1 MIEDLELIGV
11 ALLALFV
18 GVVGT
23 LAFQW
28 SERSLRGPD
37 PEPTRSEEDVAAVLA
52 ALPATSVLLGS
63 DDRVLRA
70 SADSYPLGLVRG
82 EHLSEV
88 ATGLIARA
96 RSDGGTV
103 GSEITLARPHGP
115 TLVFD
120 VRATPLSQSRVLL
133 LAQDRTA
140 AKRLQEVRRD
150 FVANVS
156 HELKTPVGA
165 LSLLAETVHD
175 AAGDPEAVR
184 HFTDRMTIEARRLAD
199 LVQEIIM
206 LSRVQ
211 APDASLAIEDVSLD
225 QVIAEAVDRVSVDA
239 EEQGSAI
246 SIGGVRGLHVRG
258 DRSMLTMAVRNLLDN
273 ALRYSPP
280 SAPISVV
287 TKAATVS
294 RATGATSPGMVS
306 IAVIDQGAGIEAAD
320 VARIFER
327 FFRGDPAR
335 SRDTGGTGLG
345 LSIVKHVAANH
356 GGDVRVW
363 SKIGRGSTFT
373 LRLPAAGA
381 TGEEATDGPDH
392 TPTTRGER

>member
-1 MIEDLELIGV
+1 MEELELIGV

-28 SERSLRGPD
+28 SDRSLHGPALGG
-37 PEPTRSEEDVAAVLA
+37 TGSEDDVAAVLA
-52 ALPATSVLLGS
+52 AQPATSVLLDADS
-63 DDRVLRA
+63 RVLRA
-70 SADSYPLGLVRG
+70 SPDAYPLGLVRG
-82 EHLSEV
+82 DRLSPV
-88 ATGLIARA
+88 ALELIERA
-96 RSDGGTV
+96 RGDGGTV
-103 GSEITLARPHGP
+103 ATEIALARAQGP
-115 TLVFD
+115 ELVFD
-120 VRATPLSQSRVLL
+120 ARATPLSRSRVLL

-140 AKRLQEVRRD
+140 AKRLEEVRRD

-184 HFTDRMTIEARRLAD
+184 RFTARMTIEARRLAD
-199 LVQEIIM
+199 LVQEIIV

-211 APDASLAIEDVSLD
+211 APDVSLAVEDVELD
-225 QVIAEAVDRVSVDA
+225 QVIAEAVDRVAVDA
-239 EEQGSAI
+239 REQGTEI
-246 SIGGVRGLHVRG
+246 TIGGVSGLHVRG
-258 DRSMLTMAVRNLLDN
+258 DRSLLTMAVRNLLDN

-280 SAPISVV
+280 AAPISVV
-287 TKAATVS
+287 TKAAHGS
-294 RATGATSPGMVS
+294 RATGGNPVGTVS
-306 IAVIDQGAGIEAAD
+306 IAVIDQGAGIHSAD

-363 SKIGRGSTFT
+363 SKVGRGSTFT
-373 LRLPAAGA
+373 LRLPESAVDPA
-381 TGEEATDGPDH
+381 PN
-392 TPTTRGER
+392 TRGER

>member
-1 MIEDLELIGV
+1 MIEELELIGV

-18 GVVGT
+18 GVVAT

-37 PEPTRSEEDVAAVLA
+37 VAPAGTEDDIAAVLA
-52 ALPATSVLLGS
+52 AQPATSVLLGS
-63 DDRVLRA
+63 DGRVLRA
-70 SADSYPLGLVRG
+70 SPDAYPLGLVRG
-82 EHLSEV
+82 EHLSADAAE
-88 ATGLIARA
+88 LIERA
-96 RSDGGTV
+96 RMDGGTV
-103 GSEITLARPHGP
+103 AAELTLARPQGP
-115 TLVFD
+115 SMVFEA
-120 VRATPLSQSRVLL
+120 RATPLSQSRVLL

-140 AKRLQEVRRD
+140 AKRLEEVRRD

-175 AAGDPEAVR
+175 AAGDPDAVR
-184 HFTDRMTIEARRLAD
+184 HFTDRMMIEANRLAD

-211 APDASLAIEDVSLD
+211 APDASLAVADVALD
-225 QVIAEAVDRVSVDA
+225 EVIAEAVDRVAVDA
-239 EEQGSAI
+239 DEQGSTI
-246 SIGGVRGLHVRG
+246 TVSGVTGLHVRG
-258 DRSMLTMAVRNLLDN
+258 DRSLLTMAVRNLLDN

-287 TKAATVS
+287 TKAAPEQPAAS
-294 RATGATSPGMVS
+294 GNPQGMVS
-306 IAVIDQGAGIEAAD
+306 IAVIDQGAGIDTAD

-363 SKIGRGSTFT
+363 SKVGRGSTFT
-373 LRLPAAGA
+373 LRLPEAG
-381 TGEEATDGPDH
+381 GLDDQPD
-392 TPTTRGER
+392 PRPRGER